1 MAPNNALAELKRSR
15 KLRKSATP
23 AKTTPPP
30 GATTVLDAGTV
41 EDRGAGISVGDASGA
56 ANEAEVVA
64 REIASFLRSDAR
76 LGLRSEIRAF
86 FTVWTFITR
95 LPGPTWVDHHPGF
108 LMLGT
113 AYFPLAGA
121 LVGAWVAAF
130 FDAAV
135 AIGLPLPVSA
145 AFSTAASFWLTGCF
159 HEDGLAD
166 ATDGIGGGW
175 SRKQIL
181 RIMTDTRL
189 GTYGCASLTT
199 YVIAKVA
206 LLAACG
212 ASSYGYEYDG
222 GSSNPLSGSLSL
234 TGAGPALV
242 LGHALARW
250 TAPYLIR
257 TRAYVD
263 EGGPKYKYYSFMLR
277 ARSLVGWA
285 RVAVAGATAL
295 AVAAAVVGV
304 QTACVLF
311 LVVWTFAEA
320 AGRYG
325 EYLLGGVMGDYLG
338 ATICI
343 AELLVLAMVVMVQN
357 AQNAGVYA
365 SIVKAGGILKSFAEE
380 RAAAAAAAAAAPKKG
395 LSRLF
400 NLFAS
405 KPPPRVAAATARAF
419 LRETFVDGDSGAR
432 WAAIARFVALLL
444 ATYAWCKR
452 VGHPDV
458 FVRANAVAAADAAE
472 EEEEEEDDLDKE
484 TALTESEDE
493 RDEFLRGRSR
503 TVRAAVAAAAPAA
516 SSATPSPSR
525 SSFGAGAFDDAT
537 RQSLAGPFAALELHT
552 PPVRRGVAAALAAA
566 AEHANANANANATRV
581 TTETQTLNERESAEV
596 ACASPVASFEKR
608 AAAARA
614 YLDAL
619 AKPVG
624 SLGTIEAWA
633 SRLAALQRTMNVKV
647 DAIACLIFAADN
659 GTAASRQEGGESC
672 SAYPRSVTR
681 SVLEGIEKGVAGA
694 CVIARCNG
702 VSLRV
707 VDVGVAGANFPRDG
721 RVVRVSSR
729 KLIGGTACFTRRPA
743 MHSETADRLVRVG
756 RDAFIQYVLT
766 ETNADAV
773 CLGEVGIGNTTAA
786 SALICAL
793 TGASPHDVC
802 RGGARAGRDLDED
815 AVRNKI
821 DVVERALRL
830 HAASMRTAGAALAKL
845 GGAEIAALVGAIL
858 EASERDVPVLV
869 DGFVVTAAALVAAA
883 ISPAACRVMFFASK
897 SGDETGQGAAMAKV
911 RAIARENGID
921 IQEGPALSM
930 GLRMGEGSGAMLAAP
945 ILRSAAEVLNRMG
958 TIKELLSSD
967 AGGGGGGT
975 PRESERTPTSSSNM
989 TTQTPTR
996 GKRSKSFLASLD
1008 DTTSSSDGEE
1018 EEEEDDDDDDD
1029 DRGLA
1034 SEKSVE
1040 YEQVMRAL
1048 SP

>member
-1 MAPNNALAELKRSR
+1 
-15 KLRKSATP
+15 
-23 AKTTPPP
+23 
-30 GATTVLDAGTV
+30 
-41 EDRGAGISVGDASGA
+41 
-56 ANEAEVVA
+56 
-64 REIASFLRSDAR
+64 
-76 LGLRSEIRAF
+76 
-86 FTVWTFITR
+86 
-95 LPGPTWVDHHPGF
+95 
-108 LMLGT
+108 
-113 AYFPLAGA
+113 
-121 LVGAWVAAF
+121 
-130 FDAAV
+130 
-135 AIGLPLPVSA
+135 
-145 AFSTAASFWLTGCF
+145 
-159 HEDGLAD
+159 
-166 ATDGIGGGW
+166 
-175 SRKQIL
+175 
-181 RIMTDTRL
+181 MTDTRL

-380 RAAAAAAAAAAPKKG
+380 RAGGGGRAAAAAPKKG

-472 EEEEEEDDLDKE
+472 EEEEEDDDLDEE

-493 RDEFLRGRSR
+493 RDEFSRGRSR
-503 TVRAAVAAAAPAA
+503 TVRAAVAAAVPAA

-624 SLGTIEAWA
+624 SLGTIEAWGVEARGA
-633 SRLAALQRTMNVKV
+633 SAHDERQGGRDRVPHLRR
-647 DAIACLIFAADN
+647 
-659 GTAASRQEGGESC
+659 GSRHRGVERGGRRE
-672 SAYPRSVTR
+672 
-681 SVLEGIEKGVAGA
+681 L
-694 CVIARCNG
+694 
-702 VSLRV
+702 LRV
-707 VDVGVAGANFPRDG
+707 SPIRHAERPGRHREGRRRRVRHRAVQRCVAARRRRRRRGRQLPARRTRRAGVEPEADRRDG
-721 RVVRVSSR
+721 V
-729 KLIGGTACFTRRPA
+729 
-743 MHSETADRLVRVG
+743 
-756 RDAFIQYVLT
+756 
-766 ETNADAV
+766 
-773 CLGEVGIGNTTAA
+773 
-786 SALICAL
+786 
-793 TGASPHDVC
+793 
-802 RGGARAGRDLDED
+802 
-815 AVRNKI
+815 
-821 DVVERALRL
+821 L
-830 HAASMRTAGAALAKL
+830 HAATGDALGD
-845 GGAEIAALVGAIL
+845 GGPARARRPRRVHSVRPHGDQ
-858 EASERDVPVLV
+858 RRRGVPRGGRHREH
-869 DGFVVTAAALVAAA
+869 DGGVRADLRADGGVAAR
-883 ISPAACRVMFFASK
+883 RVPRRRAR
-897 SGDETGQGAAMAKV
+897 GARPRRRR
-911 RAIARENGID
+911 RAE
-921 IQEGPALSM
+921 
-930 GLRMGEGSGAMLAAP
+930 
-945 ILRSAAEVLNRMG
+945 
-958 TIKELLSSD
+958 
-967 AGGGGGGT
+967 
-975 PRESERTPTSSSNM
+975 
-989 TTQTPTR
+989 
-996 GKRSKSFLASLD
+996 
-1008 DTTSSSDGEE
+1008 
-1018 EEEEDDDDDDD
+1018 
-1029 DRGLA
+1029 
-1034 SEKSVE
+1034 
-1040 YEQVMRAL
+1040 
-1048 SP
+1048 